1 MTMTARILIVDDDPA
16 MLMALS
22 GMVELR
28 LKDIAMDT
36 CESALGA
43 LEFIGHTDYDA
54 IVSDVKMPG
63 MDGFQLMERVL
74 TVRPTTPTLLVTGHG
89 DHDMGVKALN
99 AGAYAFIPKPIDR
112 DFFIAWLKRAIQLRQ
127 LSRTVERHTE
137 ELEQTVKQ
145 RTAELERNNIQLQ
158 RVSELHRE
166 SEALYRSLAEAMP
179 QIVYVTRRDGTA
191 EYVNDQWVDY
201 TGVPREEALKH
212 EWTEAVHPD
221 DVPLALER
229 WTGAVEEGGL
239 FETEYRLKRADG
251 QYRWHLSRALPMRD
265 EYGHIIKWIGTSTDI
280 HDRKRSEEAL
290 RESEDR
296 YKRLVKYSPDAILIN
311 RDNRIVFVNEAGL
324 ALFGASHRGQLLGK
338 SPFDLFHP
346 NCHPLVAQRIKRLG
360 EDGESL
366 AMTEERIVK
375 LDGAIVDVEV
385 MASAFLDQGMRAIHV
400 ILHDI
405 TERTR
410 AEQIL
415 RVMAAKTDRQARVFD
430 TTLSAITDFVYIFDR
445 DARFLFVNQA
455 LLDLWG
461 LELKDAVGKNFFELG
476 YPEVLAAKL
485 DAQIHRVFETG
496 ERITDETAYTSPAGV
511 SGFYEY
517 IFSPVHADD
526 GSVEVVAGSTRDITK
541 HKQTEEAVR
550 QRTEQFE
557 TLLNEAP
564 LGVYMVDGDFR
575 IRHVNPIARSAFGSI
590 PDLLG
595 RDFDEVIHVLWPQAY
610 ADEIVAIFH
619 HTLETGEPYIV
630 AERVEERRDRGVRE
644 FYEWQIHRIPLPEG
658 GYGVVCYFRDISAHV
673 QAREAIAESEE
684 RFRTLADNMSQ
695 FAWMADATGWISWYN
710 RRWFEYTG
718 ATLAEMQGWGW
729 EKVHHPDHVDRVVQ
743 KWRRAHETGEPWEDT
758 FPLRGQD
765 GRYRWFLSRALPI
778 RDADGQVI
786 RWFGTNTDV
795 TDQLAAE
802 ASLRDKQ
809 EQLVQAAKLA
819 SIGEL
824 ASGMAHELNNP
835 LNNIGLFV
843 GNVLHQLEEGQID
856 PPRMRYNL
864 QTTLQ
869 QVNKAAAIITHLR
882 TFARS
887 AATHPE
893 PVVLHRVIQSAVSL
907 VEAQLC
913 LQNVQLTLD
922 PGLGNFVVLGNA
934 IQLEQVF
941 INLLTNAR
949 DAIAATAD
957 KRITISNYIH
967 GAHIDVAVSDTGS
980 GISSEHHARVFDPF
994 FTTKEIGKG
1003 TGLGLSISYGII
1015 KDHGGTITVESKAGK
1030 GTTFV
1035 VRLPIAE
1042 SSAES

>member
-1 MTMTARILIVDDDPA
+1 
-16 MLMALS
+16 
-22 GMVELR
+22 
-28 LKDIAMDT
+28 
-36 CESALGA
+36 
-43 LEFIGHTDYDA
+43 
-54 IVSDVKMPG
+54 
-63 MDGFQLMERVL
+63 
-74 TVRPTTPTLLVTGHG
+74 
-89 DHDMGVKALN
+89 
-99 AGAYAFIPKPIDR
+99 
-112 DFFIAWLKRAIQLRQ
+112 
-127 LSRTVERHTE
+127 
-137 ELEQTVKQ
+137 
-145 RTAELERNNIQLQ
+145 
-158 RVSELHRE
+158 
-166 SEALYRSLAEAMP
+166 
-179 QIVYVTRRDGTA
+179 
-191 EYVNDQWVDY
+191 
-201 TGVPREEALKH
+201 
-212 EWTEAVHPD
+212 
-221 DVPLALER
+221 
-229 WTGAVEEGGL
+229 
-239 FETEYRLKRADG
+239 
-251 QYRWHLSRALPMRD
+251 
-265 EYGHIIKWIGTSTDI
+265 
-280 HDRKRSEEAL
+280 
-290 RESEDR
+290 
-296 YKRLVKYSPDAILIN
+296 
-311 RDNRIVFVNEAGL
+311 
-324 ALFGASHRGQLLGK
+324 
-338 SPFDLFHP
+338 
-346 NCHPLVAQRIKRLG
+346 
-360 EDGESL
+360 
-366 AMTEERIVK
+366 
-375 LDGAIVDVEV
+375 
-385 MASAFLDQGMRAIHV
+385 
-400 ILHDI
+400 
-405 TERTR
+405 
-410 AEQIL
+410 
-415 RVMAAKTDRQARVFD
+415 
-430 TTLSAITDFVYIFDR
+430 
-445 DARFLFVNQA
+445 
-455 LLDLWG
+455 
-461 LELKDAVGKNFFELG
+461 
-476 YPEVLAAKL
+476 
-485 DAQIHRVFETG
+485 
-496 ERITDETAYTSPAGV
+496 
-511 SGFYEY
+511 
-517 IFSPVHADD
+517 
-526 GSVEVVAGSTRDITK
+526 
-541 HKQTEEAVR
+541 
-550 QRTEQFE
+550 
-557 TLLNEAP
+557 
-564 LGVYMVDGDFR
+564 
-575 IRHVNPIARSAFGSI
+575 
-590 PDLLG
+590 
-595 RDFDEVIHVLWPQAY
+595 
-610 ADEIVAIFH
+610 
-619 HTLETGEPYIV
+619 
-630 AERVEERRDRGVRE
+630 
-644 FYEWQIHRIPLPEG
+644 
-658 GYGVVCYFRDISAHV
+658 VVCYFRDISAHV

-957 KRITISNYIH
+957 KRITISSHIH

>member
-1 MTMTARILIVDDDPA
+1 
-16 MLMALS
+16 
-22 GMVELR
+22 
-28 LKDIAMDT
+28 
-36 CESALGA
+36 
-43 LEFIGHTDYDA
+43 
-54 IVSDVKMPG
+54 
-63 MDGFQLMERVL
+63 
-74 TVRPTTPTLLVTGHG
+74 
-89 DHDMGVKALN
+89 
-99 AGAYAFIPKPIDR
+99 
-112 DFFIAWLKRAIQLRQ
+112 
-127 LSRTVERHTE
+127 
-137 ELEQTVKQ
+137 
-145 RTAELERNNIQLQ
+145 
-158 RVSELHRE
+158 
-166 SEALYRSLAEAMP
+166 
-179 QIVYVTRRDGTA
+179 
-191 EYVNDQWVDY
+191 
-201 TGVPREEALKH
+201 
-212 EWTEAVHPD
+212 
-221 DVPLALER
+221 
-229 WTGAVEEGGL
+229 
-239 FETEYRLKRADG
+239 
-251 QYRWHLSRALPMRD
+251 
-265 EYGHIIKWIGTSTDI
+265 
-280 HDRKRSEEAL
+280 
-290 RESEDR
+290 
-296 YKRLVKYSPDAILIN
+296 
-311 RDNRIVFVNEAGL
+311 
-324 ALFGASHRGQLLGK
+324 
-338 SPFDLFHP
+338 
-346 NCHPLVAQRIKRLG
+346 
-360 EDGESL
+360 
-366 AMTEERIVK
+366 
-375 LDGAIVDVEV
+375 
-385 MASAFLDQGMRAIHV
+385 
-400 ILHDI
+400 
-405 TERTR
+405 
-410 AEQIL
+410 
-415 RVMAAKTDRQARVFD
+415 
-430 TTLSAITDFVYIFDR
+430 
-445 DARFLFVNQA
+445 
-455 LLDLWG
+455 
-461 LELKDAVGKNFFELG
+461 
-476 YPEVLAAKL
+476 
-485 DAQIHRVFETG
+485 
-496 ERITDETAYTSPAGV
+496 
-511 SGFYEY
+511 
-517 IFSPVHADD
+517 
-526 GSVEVVAGSTRDITK
+526 
-541 HKQTEEAVR
+541 
-550 QRTEQFE
+550 
-557 TLLNEAP
+557 
-564 LGVYMVDGDFR
+564 
-575 IRHVNPIARSAFGSI
+575 
-590 PDLLG
+590 
-595 RDFDEVIHVLWPQAY
+595 
-610 ADEIVAIFH
+610 
-619 HTLETGEPYIV
+619 
-630 AERVEERRDRGVRE
+630 
-644 FYEWQIHRIPLPEG
+644 
-658 GYGVVCYFRDISAHV
+658 VVCYFRDISAHV

-907 VEAQLC
+907 FEAQLC

-980 GISSEHHARVFDPF
+980 GISPEHHARVFDPF

>member
-1 MTMTARILIVDDDPA
+1 
-16 MLMALS
+16 
-22 GMVELR
+22 
-28 LKDIAMDT
+28 
-36 CESALGA
+36 
-43 LEFIGHTDYDA
+43 
-54 IVSDVKMPG
+54 
-63 MDGFQLMERVL
+63 
-74 TVRPTTPTLLVTGHG
+74 
-89 DHDMGVKALN
+89 
-99 AGAYAFIPKPIDR
+99 
-112 DFFIAWLKRAIQLRQ
+112 
-127 LSRTVERHTE
+127 
-137 ELEQTVKQ
+137 
-145 RTAELERNNIQLQ
+145 
-158 RVSELHRE
+158 
-166 SEALYRSLAEAMP
+166 
-179 QIVYVTRRDGTA
+179 
-191 EYVNDQWVDY
+191 
-201 TGVPREEALKH
+201 
-212 EWTEAVHPD
+212 
-221 DVPLALER
+221 
-229 WTGAVEEGGL
+229 
-239 FETEYRLKRADG
+239 
-251 QYRWHLSRALPMRD
+251 
-265 EYGHIIKWIGTSTDI
+265 
-280 HDRKRSEEAL
+280 
-290 RESEDR
+290 
-296 YKRLVKYSPDAILIN
+296 
-311 RDNRIVFVNEAGL
+311 
-324 ALFGASHRGQLLGK
+324 
-338 SPFDLFHP
+338 
-346 NCHPLVAQRIKRLG
+346 
-360 EDGESL
+360 
-366 AMTEERIVK
+366 
-375 LDGAIVDVEV
+375 
-385 MASAFLDQGMRAIHV
+385 
-400 ILHDI
+400 
-405 TERTR
+405 
-410 AEQIL
+410 
-415 RVMAAKTDRQARVFD
+415 
-430 TTLSAITDFVYIFDR
+430 
-445 DARFLFVNQA
+445 
-455 LLDLWG
+455 
-461 LELKDAVGKNFFELG
+461 
-476 YPEVLAAKL
+476 
-485 DAQIHRVFETG
+485 
-496 ERITDETAYTSPAGV
+496 
-511 SGFYEY
+511 
-517 IFSPVHADD
+517 
-526 GSVEVVAGSTRDITK
+526 
-541 HKQTEEAVR
+541 
-550 QRTEQFE
+550 
-557 TLLNEAP
+557 
-564 LGVYMVDGDFR
+564 
-575 IRHVNPIARSAFGSI
+575 
-590 PDLLG
+590 
-595 RDFDEVIHVLWPQAY
+595 
-610 ADEIVAIFH
+610 
-619 HTLETGEPYIV
+619 
-630 AERVEERRDRGVRE
+630 
-644 FYEWQIHRIPLPEG
+644 
-658 GYGVVCYFRDISAHV
+658 V
-673 QAREAIAESEE
+673 QAREAIEESEE

-907 VEAQLC
+907 FEAQLC

-980 GISSEHHARVFDPF
+980 GISPEHHARVFDPF